1 MVESLPSKQV
11 VASSSLVFRFLYIK
25 NERKESLTRICKQT
39 SLQHLRFTC
48 SICYRKLPAPDI
60 LRNQRF
66 LECRASLVFR
76 FLFYFLCITAAWPSG
91 KAGACKAFIPSSNLG
106 AAFCFLFIIIW
117 GIKHLECS
125 NINHNIQTRYDL
137 L

>member
-48 SICYRKLPAPDI
+48 SICYRKLPAPAFYEIKDFLNVVRASSSAFYFI
-60 LRNQRF
+60 FCVLRRHGQVVRQEPAKLSSPVRIWVPPFVFCLLFFRSIKNWGKF
-66 LECRASLVFR
+66 LE
-76 FLFYFLCITAAWPSG
+76 Y
-91 KAGACKAFIPSSNLG
+91 
-106 AAFCFLFIIIW
+106 
-117 GIKHLECS
+117 
-125 NINHNIQTRYDL
+125 QTIL
-137 L
+137 SQL